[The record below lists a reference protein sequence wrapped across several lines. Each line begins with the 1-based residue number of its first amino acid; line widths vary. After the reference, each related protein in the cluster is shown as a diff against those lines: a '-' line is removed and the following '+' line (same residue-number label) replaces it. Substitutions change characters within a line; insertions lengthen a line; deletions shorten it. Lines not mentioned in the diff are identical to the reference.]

1 MADNLFFKNI
11 ERNDTLTRYFND
23 IKKFKVMTQEE
34 EKEFI
39 VKAQNGDV
47 NAQNMLVN
55 SNQRY
60 IFSFAKKFAS
70 YCNVND
76 LVSIATEG
84 FIKAIEKFDV
94 ARETRLCTYANQ
106 WMGQKIRAYLIDE
119 HLSVR
124 KSNYNKTYS
133 KVTKIKNKFFLE
145 NGRFPQ
151 VEEIQYLLEKE
162 YGVVIKEI
170 CDLIDVNI
178 NSISQSYD
186 EGETSVED
194 STEYNLATSSI
205 NAYEVETDKDYTK
218 ALVATMINT
227 LSDREQV
234 IIKKVFGIGCYPME
248 LDEIAK
254 EMGMSKERI
263 RQIKVDV
270 CKKLKERF
278 SSSKKRVI

>member
-1 MADNLFFKNI
+1 MADNLFFKTI
-11 ERNDTLTRYFND
+11 ERNETLNRYFND
-23 IKKFKVMTQEE
+23 IKKFKVMTPEVE
-34 EKEFI
+34 REFI
-39 VKAQNGDV
+39 IKAQNGDID
-47 NAQNMLVN
+47 AQNKLVN

-76 LVSIATEG
+76 LVSIAAEG
-84 FIKAIEKFDV
+84 FIKAIEKFDLS
-94 ARETRLCTYANQ
+94 RETRLCTYANQ

-119 HLSVR
+119 HLAVR

-151 VEEIQYLLEKE
+151 VEEIQYLLEKD
-162 YGVVIKEI
+162 YGVVIKEL
-170 CDLIDVNI
+170 CDLVDVNV

-194 STEYNLATSSI
+194 SVEYNTVTSSI
-205 NAYEVETDKDYTK
+205 NAYEVESDKDYIK
-218 ALVATMINT
+218 ALVATMMNT
-227 LSDREQV
+227 LSEREQV
-234 IIKKVFGIGCYPME
+234 IIKKVYGIGCYSME

-278 SSSKKRVI
+278 SSAKKRVI